1 MLLERSLSMPKFQVV
16 SGFHVDEEGRKYSKG
31 EVVESPH
38 DLTATFRGK
47 FTRVEAT
54 IADFRPQGGPP
65 IAYTDRPLTAP
76 QMAPVA
82 PQPGGPAIAS
92 QPAETAETGIPGS
105 LGEDVTARFSKAVE
119 QDYKVFKKG
128 PKFFVADSDSPNKPL
143 NPDGAKRDEVDGIIE
158 KALKPE

>member
-1 MLLERSLSMPKFQVV
+1 MPKFQVV
-16 SGFHVDEEGRKYSKG
+16 SGFHVDEAGRKYSKG

-54 IADFRPQGGPP
+54 IADFLPQGGPP

-76 QMAPVA
+76 QTAPVA
-82 PQPGGPAIAS
+82 PQPGGPAVAS
-92 QPAETAETGIPGS
+92 QPAETDGVGAPGN
-105 LGEDVTARFSKAVE
+105 LGEDVTARFPKAVE

-128 PKFFVADSDSPNKPL
+128 PKFFVVDGDEPAKPI
-143 NPDGAKRDEVDGIIE
+143 NPDGAKRDEVDGIID
-158 KALKPE
+158 KDLKPE